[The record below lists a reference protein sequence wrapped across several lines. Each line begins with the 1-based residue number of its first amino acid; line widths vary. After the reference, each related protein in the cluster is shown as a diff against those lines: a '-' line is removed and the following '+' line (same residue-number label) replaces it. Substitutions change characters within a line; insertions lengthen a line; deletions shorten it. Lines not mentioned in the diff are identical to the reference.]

1 MVACEGMPKLWERGW
16 KNLLP
21 ENRAQLLEEATTLHS
36 RGELFAKHRGTV
48 PEFPP
53 GEDELAEAILEPAF
67 GGQDGDEEVEED
79 EVPVFAVLEDDEE
92 DAEAPA
98 AEAEGGAGV
107 PAAEAEAEA
116 EAPAAEARAEE
127 PMAEVVAAMS
137 RFMALRIVY
146 GGRMP
151 KK

>member
-1 MVACEGMPKLWERGW
+1 M
-16 KNLLP
+16 
-21 ENRAQLLEEATTLHS
+21 QS

-53 GEDELAEAILEPAF
+53 GEDELAEALLEPAF

-98 AEAEGGAGV
+98 AEAE
-107 PAAEAEAEA
+107 
-116 EAPAAEARAEE
+116 APAAEARAEE

-146 GGRMP
+146 GGMMP

>member
-1 MVACEGMPKLWERGW
+1 MECVIDGCPFSGCPKGRSAARFSNTAKTVLWGTAPG
-16 KNLLP
+16 LP
-21 ENRAQLLEEATTLHS
+21 L
-36 RGELFAKHRGTV
+36 GE
-48 PEFPP
+48 
-53 GEDELAEAILEPAF
+53 ELAEAILGPAF

-79 EVPVFAVLEDDEE
+79 EAPVVAVLEDDEE
-92 DAEAPA
+92 DAEALA
-98 AEAEGGAGV
+98 AEAEDGAGV
-107 PAAEAEAEA
+107 PAAEVEAEA

-127 PMAEVVAAMS
+127 PMAEVAAAVS